1 VNKKLTQTNKAMKL
15 SNVIPAGIISGI
27 FVLSATAE
35 DVLPEQIKVQIDGA
49 EVGKW
54 TMDFDAAV
62 EKATQEKLPMMI
74 NFTGSDWCGW
84 CKLMDKGVFAQ
95 EEWKKFA
102 TKNVLLVTLDFPKDK
117 NIVPEKY
124 VSRNNDLK
132 KQFGVRGFPTYVV
145 LDSDGKSKLGQLGA
159 GRDKTPASFIDE
171 FKGVIRMSATSI
183 EAFIKANPDKADAYK
198 AAIKEDKDAKDALAN
213 WISTKP
219 EKTEENNKKFAAFQE
234 RIKAVGEKLKDF

>member
-1 VNKKLTQTNKAMKL
+1 MKL
-15 SNVIPAGIISGI
+15 PNVIPAGIISGI

-35 DVLPEQIKVQIDGA
+35 DKVQIDGA

-62 EKATQEKLPMMI
+62 EKATQEKLPMML

-95 EEWKKFA
+95 EEWQKFA
-102 TKNVLLVTLDFPKDK
+102 AKNVLLVTLDFPKDK

-132 KQFGVRGFPTYVV
+132 KQFGVRGYPTYVV
-145 LDSDGKSKLGQLGA
+145 LDSDGKNKLGQLGA
-159 GRDKTPASFIDE
+159 GRDKTPASFIEE
-171 FKGVIRMSATSI
+171 FKGVTRTSAASI
-183 EAFIKANPDKADAYK
+183 EAFTKANPDKAAAYK
-198 AAIKEDKDAKDALAN
+198 AALKEGKDAKDALAN

-219 EKTEENNKKFAAFQE
+219 ERNDENNKKFAAFQE
-234 RIKAVGEKLKDF
+234 RIKAAAGKLKDF